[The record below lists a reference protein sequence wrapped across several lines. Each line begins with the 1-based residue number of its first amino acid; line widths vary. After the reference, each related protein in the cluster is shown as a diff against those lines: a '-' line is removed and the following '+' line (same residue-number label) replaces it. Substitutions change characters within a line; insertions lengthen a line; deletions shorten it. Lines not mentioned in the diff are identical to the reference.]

1 MDSLD
6 NTNAIPPQEKGSKM
20 DAVAERDF
28 ASETEAQE
36 LFQLACNRM
45 LNINQWGELVGLSS
59 FQLMDQKG
67 NRLDRRAEQGD
78 YVRIDI
84 PGPGTM
90 AGKGYDWVHIEEI
103 YQGEN
108 HTDQFLAIKVR
119 PCEYPLSNENAT
131 AHFLKGDATST
142 FIIRKVANK
151 VYAEEH
157 GRNEM
162 PNTADVGFI
171 DSGRNFLVGF
181 AAKLGLAYP
190 QWKALVKA
198 LIK

>member
-1 MDSLD
+1 MDSLE

-20 DAVAERDF
+20 DTVAERIF
-28 ASETEAQE
+28 TSETAAKN
-36 LFQLACNRM
+36 LFQIASDRM
-45 LNINQWGELVGLSS
+45 LNINKWGELAGLSS

-67 NRLDRRAEQGD
+67 NKLNRPAEKGD

-84 PGPGTM
+84 PGPGTL
-90 AGKGYDWVHIEEI
+90 AGNGYDWVRIEEI

-108 HTDQFLAIKVR
+108 NTDQFLAIKVR
-119 PCEYPLSNENAT
+119 PCEYPLSSENAT

-142 FIIRKVANK
+142 FIIRRTTNK

-157 GRNEM
+157 GRNEVA
-162 PNTADVGFI
+162 NTTDVNLI
-171 DSGRNFLVGF
+171 DSGRNLLVGF

-190 QWKALVKA
+190 QWKTLVKA